1 MAVTAAL
8 SPSNLPQ
15 SSTGRFDVNSVDD
28 MQDPEELRSLSAWK
42 VHTPTG
48 DRKGTWSLSVTRKP
62 PDMALRVEKA
72 FGVKMDTLLRMQA
85 SYDIAQ
91 TRKHEKQIHVLRIHH
106 IAPFTRQEIS
116 TRWRS
121 HVRVCRASA
130 SSKSPYRKR
139 PGLKHL
145 DPRECSAPAG
155 ALVDTTLRAHRLV
168 QPLIERRADVVYGS
182 RFLSARPHRGFTS
195 GIL

>member
-1 MAVTAAL
+1 MHIICICTYEL
-8 SPSNLPQ
+8 LLPLCFLYPRWAKLLMTYQ
-15 SSTGRFDVNSVDD
+15 VQDAGLLDD

-91 TRKHEKQIHVLRIHH
+91 TRKREKQIHVLRIHH
-106 IAPFTRQEIS
+106 VAPFTRQEIS

-130 SSKSPYRKR
+130 SSKSPYRKCL
-139 PGLKHL
+139 GVKHL

-155 ALVDTTLRAHRLV
+155 ALVDTTRQSAPCRAAL
-168 QPLIERRADVVYGS
+168 G
-182 RFLSARPHRGFTS
+182 
-195 GIL
+195 